1 MDMNGVCVPMGDVR
15 RGRRLAATLAAAALL
30 FGTAAC
36 GADSDSA
43 DSGDPNAL
51 EVWTRSNPDS
61 AATYDRVF
69 AAFTKKTGIKIDHQP
84 VVNFDQQLQSR
95 ASTKDLPDVM
105 INDTALMGSYQHQ
118 GLLKPIDPASI
129 SGHGQID
136 AKTWSSTVG
145 LDGRHYGIPYSRQA
159 MTLMVRKDWRE
170 KLGLPQP
177 KTWQDM
183 LALAKAFAT
192 RDPDGDGKKDT
203 YGMVAPGS
211 AQNGYVAW
219 WGASY
224 LWQGG
229 AKIIEPDG
237 KGGYRPVMDSAA
249 AVRTVSWMKDN
260 LFCGDKNVVQP
271 GALTA
276 VTSTATNF
284 QDGNAGMYLTG
295 PYNIVTFDGTL
306 GKDKF
311 EVLPAP
317 AGPAGPDALAEG
329 ENVYFGA
336 KTGKDKQEKA
346 LAAFLV
352 SPEGQKL
359 AMTGKN
365 QPVVRIPVNTTLDAA
380 KVHDDPRWSV
390 VQKAYREASEQFPNA
405 PDFAPIKQDT
415 ADSLNAL
422 FTYCGSDVGAGLKE
436 LDDTLAGDLKDQD
449 LMP

>member
-1 MDMNGVCVPMGDVR
+1 MGDVR
-15 RGRRLAATLAAAALL
+15 RGRRLAAMLAAAGLL
-30 FGTAAC
+30 FGTTAC
-36 GADSDSA
+36 GAGSDSA
-43 DSGDPNAL
+43 GSGDPNTL

-61 AATYDRVF
+61 AATYERVF
-69 AAFTKKTGIKIDHQP
+69 TAFTRKTGIKIDYQP
-84 VVNFDQQLQSR
+84 VINFDQQLQSR

-118 GLLKPIDPASI
+118 GLLKPVEPASI
-129 SGHGQID
+129 AGHRQID

-177 KTWQDM
+177 RTWQDM
-183 LALAKAFAT
+183 LTLAKAFAT

-203 YGMVAPGS
+203 YGMVVPGS
-211 AQNGYVAW
+211 AQNGYAAW

-237 KGGYRPVMDSAA
+237 DGGYRPAMDSAA
-249 AVRTVSWMKDN
+249 AVRTVTWMKDN
-260 LFCGDKNVVQP
+260 LFCGDENVVQP
-271 GALTA
+271 AALTS
-276 VTSTATNF
+276 VTANATNF

-295 PYNIVTFDGTL
+295 PYNIATFDQTP
-306 GKDKF
+306 GKARY
-311 EVLPAP
+311 EVLAAP
-317 AGPAGPDALAEG
+317 AGPAGSDVLADG

-336 KTGKDKQEKA
+336 KTGKTKQERA

-359 AMTGKN
+359 AMTGRN

-380 KVHDDPRWSV
+380 KVRDDPRWSV
-390 VQKAYREASEQFPNA
+390 VQKAYRESSEQFPNA
-405 PDFAPIKQDT
+405 PDFAPVKQDT

-422 FTYCGSDVGAGLKE
+422 FTYCGSDVHAGLKE